1 MRITFSEK
9 SKNVGTDPQKY
20 ASSTKTSYLAISDG
34 SVGMGAL
41 LRPLCQN
48 CQVGLRDLPGWS
60 EVGPGKIRT
69 NPRTSTRIPKKYA
82 SSPKTSYWRLQTDQ
96 LVWGLSCARLC
107 HNCQVGPWDLPV
119 GPR

>member
-82 SSPKTSYWRLQTDQ
+82 SSPKTSYLAIADGSVGVGALLRAP
-96 LVWGLSCARLC
+96 VPELSSGSA
-107 HNCQVGPWDLPV
+107 GPT
-119 GPR
+119 R